1 MTEPVRPVSPV
12 ERRKPG
18 ERRTAERRQ
27 PAEAAAPES
36 RDLVPAGPPA
46 AAPAPEPARP
56 SPTAFAAQ
64 LIGQDGQKRGLKGG
78 QAVLDQARSTY
89 LSAEYSGPADRRPA
103 KGKAVKSEL

>member
-18 ERRTAERRQ
+18 ERRAADRRR
-27 PAEAAAPES
+27 PPES
-36 RDLVPAGPPA
+36 DSRALVPAEPASPP
-46 AAPAPEPARP
+46 PEPEQP

-64 LIGQDGQKRGLKGG
+64 LLGQDGQKRGLKGG

-89 LSAEYSGPADRRPA
+89 LSAEYSGSADRRPP
-103 KGKAVKSEL
+103 KGRAVKSEL

>member
-1 MTEPVRPVSPV
+1 MTDPVRPVSPV

-18 ERRTAERRQ
+18 DRRAGDRRKPQ
-27 PAEAAAPES
+27 MSDS
-36 RDLVPAGPPA
+36 RELVPTEPPA
-46 AAPAPEPARP
+46 APPPEPEVP

-64 LIGQDGQKRGLKGG
+64 LLGQDGQRRGLRGG

-89 LSAEYSGPADRRPA
+89 LSAEYSGPADRRPP